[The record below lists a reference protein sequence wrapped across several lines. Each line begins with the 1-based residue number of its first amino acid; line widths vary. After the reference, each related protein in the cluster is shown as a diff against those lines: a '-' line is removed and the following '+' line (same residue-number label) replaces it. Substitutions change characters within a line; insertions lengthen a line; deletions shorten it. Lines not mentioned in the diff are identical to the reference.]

1 MSLDDVSKICIE
13 SFREAFQNILE
24 GLQSGAKSVGPT
36 MSSSGSLV
44 KYVKQ
49 RFDCSILII
58 FFCRGLR
65 KKSGA

>member
-24 GLQSGAKSVGPT
+24 GLQSGAKSVGPK

-44 KYVKQ
+44 KWVK
-49 RFDCSILII
+49 
-58 FFCRGLR
+58 
-65 KKSGA
+65 

>member
-49 RFDCSILII
+49 RCYFLSFHCVMGLIAL
-58 FFCRGLR
+58 F
-65 KKSGA
+65 